1 MQNIYKVFCA
11 KRIQVVKYKSLV
23 QTGYEFTVTTNKNLF
38 MKIV

>member
-23 QTGYEFTVTTNKNLF
+23 QTGYELLLLQI
-38 MKIV
+38 KIYL